1 MVEFCPECSNLL
13 RKKRIDEKI
22 YLVCK
27 CGYQIEIQK
36 EEEQLDKSIQKKK
49 AVLDKKLIVV
59 SSDDKISGNM
69 KVIKICPKCENK
81 EAETWQVQIRS
92 SDEPSTI
99 FFRCTKCKFTWRE
112 N

>member
-13 RKKRIDEKI
+13 RKKRMNEKI
-22 YLVCK
+22 FLVCK
-27 CGYQIEIQK
+27 CGYQTEIQTNNDQK
-36 EEEQLDKSIQKKK
+36 EEAIQKKR

-59 SSDDKISGNM
+59 SNEDKISVNL
-69 KVIKICPKCENK
+69 KVSKICPKCNNN

-99 FFRCTKCKFTWRE
+99 FFRCTNCKFTWRE